1 MERSKCCDP
10 LPPCQRSTEGLL
22 IAKPFI
28 IYFSFLSSINQILIC
43 AKILLDTMAL
53 VATAPS
59 TVWRDPNVMSATA
72 NTISSISQPLP
83 TLGSAG
89 SPSSSEDLGSTLRQ
103 LNHIPGG
110 PGLPNHHHL
119 PPYHQA
125 LVQDSG
131 NKSEDDHN
139 DIECVVCGDKSSGK
153 HYGQFTCE
161 GKFSI
166 FY

>member
-1 MERSKCCDP
+1 
-10 LPPCQRSTEGLL
+10 
-22 IAKPFI
+22 
-28 IYFSFLSSINQILIC
+28 
-43 AKILLDTMAL
+43 MAL

-72 NTISSISQPLP
+72 NTISSISQPLS
-83 TLGSAG
+83 TLGSTG
-89 SPSSSEDLGSTLRQ
+89 STSSAEDLGSSLRQ

-110 PGLPNHHHL
+110 HGAPGAVPSHHHL

-125 LVQDSG
+125 LGPDTGS
-131 NKSEDDHN
+131 KSEDDHS

-161 GKFSI
+161 GRSLFKRLDKF
-166 FY
+166 

>member
-1 MERSKCCDP
+1 MF
-10 LPPCQRSTEGLL
+10 L
-22 IAKPFI
+22 FI
-28 IYFSFLSSINQILIC
+28 FSINQILTC

-83 TLGSAG
+83 TLGSTG
-89 SPSSSEDLGSTLRQ
+89 SSGSDDLGSTLRQ
-103 LNHIPGG
+103 LNQHIPGG
-110 PGLPNHHHL
+110 HGGHGGPPHHHL

-125 LVQDSG
+125 LAQDPG
-131 NKSEDDHN
+131 NKSEEDHN

-161 GKFSI
+161 GRFISI
-166 FY
+166 FFAVYI